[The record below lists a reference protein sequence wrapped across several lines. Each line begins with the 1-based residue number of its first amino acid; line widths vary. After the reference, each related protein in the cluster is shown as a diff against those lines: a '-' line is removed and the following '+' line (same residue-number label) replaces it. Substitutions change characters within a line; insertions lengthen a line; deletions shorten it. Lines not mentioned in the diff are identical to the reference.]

1 LRGSLLSPT
10 RPLAAFRLARRRN
23 PALLLFTHHHP
34 HPCPLATPPHTTT
47 TATTTRQQELFENRY
62 WCQEQK
68 AEYFS
73 WAATVDASPSVQRM
87 RLLAKELDVV
97 LPVSFFERP
106 HPGSPAFFNSVA
118 VVDADGSI
126 AGLYRKSHVPDG
138 PGYQEKFYFSP
149 GDTGFR
155 VFETRHGRVGVGIC
169 WDQWFPETA
178 RCLALQG
185 ADVIFYP
192 TAIGSEPHDP
202 SVTSYRHWART
213 MLGHAA
219 ANLTPV
225 VASNRVGVETFEK
238 SEITFYGGSFIGGQ
252 EGEVVA
258 QVGARAGANDEGAL
272 DPNPDT
278 SAEGFC
284 VATFDLDACSV
295 KRAGWGVFRDRR
307 PELYG
312 PICTLDG
319 AMVHRAVTHG
329 ASGEGLLVVKEEGGV
344 KKRKGVEPGV

>member
-1 LRGSLLSPT
+1 M
-10 RPLAAFRLARRRN
+10 RP
-23 PALLLFTHHHP
+23 
-34 HPCPLATPPHTTT
+34 
-47 TATTTRQQELFENRY
+47 
-62 WCQEQK
+62 
-68 AEYFS
+68 
-73 WAATVDASPSVQRM
+73 
-87 RLLAKELDVV
+87 LAKELGVV

-106 HPGSPAFFNSVA
+106 RAGCPSFFNSVA
-118 VVDADGSI
+118 VIDADGEI
-126 AGLYRKSHVPDG
+126 LGVYRKSHIPDG

-192 TAIGSEPHDP
+192 TAIGSEPQDA

-225 VASNRVGVETFEK
+225 VASNRVGVETFER

-258 QVGARAGANDEGAL
+258 QVGARPGANDDGAL
-272 DPNPDT
+272 DPRPDKA
-278 SAEGFC
+278 AEGFC
-284 VATFDLDACSV
+284 VATFDLDACAT

-312 PICTLDG
+312 PLVTLDG
-319 AMVHRAVTHG
+319 MLVHRAVERG
-329 ASGEGLLVVKEEGGV
+329 ASGAGLLVVKDAST
-344 KKRKGVEPGV
+344 KKRKQEGGAANGGV